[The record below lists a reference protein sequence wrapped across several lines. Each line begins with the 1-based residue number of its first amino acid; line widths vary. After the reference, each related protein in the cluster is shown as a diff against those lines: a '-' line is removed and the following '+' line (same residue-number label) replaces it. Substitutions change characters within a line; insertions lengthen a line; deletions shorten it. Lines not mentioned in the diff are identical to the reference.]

1 MSRRGEEL
9 LNSNNNKTLNF
20 LFLIHVIVI
29 IIIIITI
36 MTIIYIKWKRE
47 SSIYLIRLA
56 HHHFP
61 VNI

>member
-1 MSRRGEEL
+1 MLYVRTFAALRVETTLVVSRRGEEL

-36 MTIIYIKWKRE
+36 MTIILYI
-47 SSIYLIRLA
+47 
-56 HHHFP
+56 
-61 VNI
+61 